1 MSENRPLPDDEI
13 DFFEVF
19 QALWNAKYKIFIITA
34 VTAILGLSFSLT
46 KPNYFYVETDIR
58 KGNNSV
64 FFKYKAINDLL
75 ENTNLNSELT
85 INPKVV
91 FTMFVN
97 EFRDYEE
104 MVNVLSKNEFVI
116 QSIQQLDDDSKHK
129 RLIEYAQLFDIEFSD
144 NIEFS
149 DTSKSRLTFK
159 WHDAEEGK
167 VLFTRAITET
177 LENVKK
183 TIINDVKVLAL
194 SRDMAFKR
202 ELERLEVQLKL
213 VEKTSSNKLI
223 KRKRFLLEQSSIA
236 KELSIKGNTL
246 DFNTLSGSESG
257 LTLSLNKEPVPYYFR
272 GYMAIDKELALINS
286 RSVEEQLI
294 MVNSAID
301 LIHKIE
307 TRKSD
312 IASQQ
317 LINSLDDIK
326 EVNPNSWVIF
336 NFALATSEST
346 FNRLKL
352 FVLSAFLGLILG
364 VIYIL
369 ILNATR
375 HRK

>member
-1 MSENRPLPDDEI
+1 MSENRRLPDDEI

-19 QALWNAKYKIFIITA
+19 KALWNAKYKIFIITA

-64 FFKYKAINDLL
+64 FFKYKTINDLL

-85 INPKVV
+85 INPEVV

-129 RLIEYAQLFDIEFSD
+129 RLIEYAQLFDIEFSA
-144 NIEFS
+144 
-149 DTSKSRLTFK
+149 TSKSRLTFK
-159 WHDAEEGK
+159 WHDVEEGK

-194 SRDMAFKR
+194 SRDMAIKH
-202 ELERLEVQLKL
+202 ELENLEVQLKQA
-213 VEKTSSNKLI
+213 EKISSYKLT

-257 LTLSLNKEPVPYYFR
+257 LTLSLNAESVPYYLR
-272 GYMAIDKELALINS
+272 GYMAIDNELALINS
-286 RSVEEQLI
+286 RSVEEQRI
-294 MVNSAID
+294 MVDSVMD
-301 LIHKIE
+301 LIHEIE

-312 IASQQ
+312 IAPQQ
-317 LINSLDDIK
+317 LRNSLDDIK

-375 HRK
+375 HHR